1 MGLITGISLPWRCVF
16 DAKNVPRQFAIGA
29 LVRCYPAVI
38 PLFRAV
44 PPLFPATSFPE
55 KLEHLQLVSL
65 MVPVKVAEQRT
76 EGAAAGC
83 EAGRSPY
90 TPPPSADPP
99 GALLR

>member
-1 MGLITGISLPWRCVF
+1 MLICHVYGLITGIGLPWRCVF

-29 LVRCYPAVI
+29 LVRCYP
-38 PLFRAV
+38 AV